1 MHQVLVTRPEPNNQR
16 CVTRLQANGHSA
28 IGAPMLEIKPSE
40 QLGQLPTLFASLDSH
55 SLVVAVSQYAVES
68 CQNYLQQHRLSWP
81 ASPHY
86 LAVGQATA
94 ECWQQYGIR
103 AMVPPR
109 QDSEGM
115 LQLIQQQL
123 GNINTAY
130 ILRGQQGREW
140 LAEQLQA
147 QGIKVNYLSCY
158 QRHLIDYAQ
167 PQLEQWPSQI
177 NTIVATSGEIL
188 KHLTTLMS
196 STRQAAWLRQ
206 TTLLVPSQRL
216 QNYAVSLG
224 FEHIILCNG
233 ASDQACVEAL
243 AHTPPP
249 ARNQH
254 DPE

>member
-1 MHQVLVTRPEPNNQR
+1 MHQVLVTRPQPNNQR
-16 CVTRLQANGHSA
+16 CVTRLQANGYTA
-28 IGAPMLEIKPSE
+28 IGAPMLDITTSE
-40 QLGQLPTLFASLDSH
+40 QLSQLPALLASLDKH
-55 SLVVAVSQYAVES
+55 SLLVAVSQYAIES
-68 CQNYLQQHRLSWP
+68 CQSYLQQHQLSWP
-81 ASPHY
+81 QTTHY

-94 ECWQQYGIR
+94 ECWRQYGITP
-103 AMVPPR
+103 MVPQR

-123 GNINTAY
+123 SGIKTAY

-158 QRHLIDYAQ
+158 QRHLINYTQ
-167 PQLEQWPSQI
+167 PQLEQWQSQI

-196 STRQAAWLRQ
+196 SAQQAAWLRK

-243 AHTPPP
+243 AHTPPL